1 MTTYY
6 LNNVDGSNT
15 SPYDTMA
22 KGAASIDTL
31 DGLVAAGDIILCAH
45 DHSED
50 FGASKT
56 LNFAAGTDALPIKI
70 ISVNRSTE
78 AYQAGCTIQCTSAN
92 ATLSW
97 QGNIRVHGVT
107 SASNLSNFLAA
118 EGPVKLQEFYD
129 CTFKQLR
136 TTALNYVVLCG
147 VQSYQSGKR
156 TRLVNCTYDWSSN
169 TSGALTTVHKQ
180 TGSLYAE
187 IIAPTFAPG
196 SGSTPGALVE
206 HEDNATYGNVG
217 RCLITDADVSF
228 MGTTELLGTQDLNLT
243 LARCKLPASW
253 VLRSSWSDARGIVQ
267 LENCEDGTISVPA
280 LGLAGYSDYY
290 GTCMTDQVRFR
301 TDGATDGST
310 PYSFALVATTN
321 TTEIFQPVVTP
332 DMAIW
337 VEAGDSQTVT
347 VYFAGASDRD
357 DDELWIEVHSPNET
371 DSPNTTAQGRFQSTR
386 CDPNA
391 TPAALSRSASTTWD
405 GAGTGTDGG
414 TGQQYAQVT
423 INPAVAGWVVV
434 RACLANKASGATV
447 YVDPFP
453 VVA

>member
-31 DGLVAAGDIILCAH
+31 DGLVAAGDIIRGAH

-50 FGASKT
+50 FGVSKD
-56 LNFAAGTDALPIKI
+56 LDFAAGTDAAPIKLV
-70 ISVNRSTE
+70 SVNRSTE
-78 AYQAGCTIQCTSAN
+78 AYQAGCAIQCTTIN
-92 ATLSW
+92 HYLGW
-97 QGNIRVHGVT
+97 KGNIRVYGFSSEGNIGT
-107 SASNLSNFLAA
+107 KICN
-118 EGPVKLQEFYD
+118 EGPVKLQEFHD
-129 CTFKQLR
+129 CTFKHLR
-136 TTALNYVVLCG
+136 TAATGYVLTTG
-147 VQSYQSGKR
+147 AQAYQSGKR
-156 TRLVNCTYDWSSN
+156 TRLVACTFDWSAN
-169 TSGALTTVHKQ
+169 TSGTLSGVIRQ
-180 TGSLYAE
+180 TGSLYQE
-187 IIAPTFAPG
+187 IIAPIFSAG

-206 HEDNATYGNVG
+206 HEDNATYANVG

-228 MGTTELLGTQDLNLT
+228 MSTNELLGSQDLNLT

-253 VLRSSWSDARGIVQ
+253 VLRSSWTDARGIVQ

-301 TDGATDGST
+301 TDGASDGST

-321 TTEIFQPVVTP
+321 TTEIFQPVCTP

-337 VEAGDSQTVT
+337 VEAGDSQTVR

-371 DSPNTTAQGRFQSTR
+371 DSPNTTAQGRYQSTR

-391 TPAALSRSASTTWD
+391 TPSALSRSGSTTWD